1 MGAKRMSR
9 RLILA
14 GLSTAG
20 IALSCSQAF
29 AWSCVASSSDGA
41 QGWSSNY
48 AEMGGAEH
56 RAMIECQSR
65 TTSNDC
71 EVQSCVPDNGKS

>member
-1 MGAKRMSR
+1 MSR
-9 RLILA
+9 KLMLAALSAA
-14 GLSTAG
+14 GL
-20 IALSCSQAF
+20 ALSCSHAL

-48 AEMGGAEH
+48 AEEGAAEH

>member
-1 MGAKRMSR
+1 MSR
-9 RLILA
+9 KLMLTVLSA
-14 GLSTAG
+14 VGLS
-20 IALSCSQAF
+20 LSCSHAF
-29 AWSCVASSSDGA
+29 AWSCVAMSSDGA

-48 AEMGGAEH
+48 VEEGAAEH

-71 EVQSCVPDNGKS
+71 EIQNCVPDNGKS

>member
-1 MGAKRMSR
+1 M
-9 RLILA
+9 
-14 GLSTAG
+14 
-20 IALSCSQAF
+20 
-29 AWSCVASSSDGA
+29 SSDGA

-48 AEMGGAEH
+48 SEVGAAEH

-71 EVQSCVPDNGKS
+71 EIQNCVPDNNKS

>member
-1 MGAKRMSR
+1 MSR
-9 RLILA
+9 TFILA
-14 GLSTAG
+14 ALSAAG
-20 IALSCSQAF
+20 IAAYSSPAF

-41 QGWSSNY
+41 QGWSSKY
-48 AEMGGAEH
+48 AEEGAAEH

>member
-1 MGAKRMSR
+1 MNRKIM
-9 RLILA
+9 L
-14 GLSTAG
+14 TALCAAALG
-20 IALSCSQAF
+20 LSCSQAF
-29 AWSCVASSSDGA
+29 AWSCVAGSSDGA

-48 AEMGGAEH
+48 AEEGAAEH

>member
-1 MGAKRMSR
+1 M
-9 RLILA
+9 LA
-14 GLSTAG
+14 ALSAAG
-20 IALSCSQAF
+20 FALSCGQAF
-29 AWSCVASSSDGA
+29 AWSCVAMSSDGA

-48 AEMGGAEH
+48 SEVGAAEH

-71 EVQSCVPDNGKS
+71 EIQNCVPDNNKS

>member
-1 MGAKRMSR
+1 MSR
-9 RLILA
+9 TLILSA
-14 GLSTAG
+14 LSAAG
-20 IALSCSQAF
+20 IAVSCSPAF
-29 AWSCVASSSDGA
+29 AWSCVAMSSDGA

-48 AEMGGAEH
+48 AEEGAAEH

-71 EVQSCVPDNGKS
+71 EIQNCVPDNGKS

>member
-1 MGAKRMSR
+1 MSR
-9 RLILA
+9 ALILA
-14 GLSTAG
+14 
-20 IALSCSQAF
+20 ALSAAAIAISSSSAF
-29 AWSCVASSSDGA
+29 AWSCVAMSSDGA

-48 AEMGGAEH
+48 DEEGAAEH

-71 EVQSCVPDNGKS
+71 EIQNCVPDNGKS